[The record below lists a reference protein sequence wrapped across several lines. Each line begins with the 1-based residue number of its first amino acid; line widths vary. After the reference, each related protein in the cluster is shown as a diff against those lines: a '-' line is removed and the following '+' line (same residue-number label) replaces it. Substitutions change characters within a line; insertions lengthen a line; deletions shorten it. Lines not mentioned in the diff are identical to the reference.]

1 MFLFPLSH
9 DTEMVIC
16 VTSGAAGRQAI
27 AGGMGWWAS
36 RLQEEMQPPRPPP
49 PDSTRAGVTGR
60 FRVPRSLQKPRGGW
74 GRRWFLFFRD
84 AGLFSPWSISGSVWV
99 FWKQLEETAGCRREN
114 VRGA

>member
-49 PDSTRAGVTGR
+49 DSTRAGVTGR
-60 FRVPRSLQKPRGGW
+60 FRVPRSLQKLRGGW

-84 AGLFSPWSISGSVWV
+84 VGLFSPWSISGSVWV